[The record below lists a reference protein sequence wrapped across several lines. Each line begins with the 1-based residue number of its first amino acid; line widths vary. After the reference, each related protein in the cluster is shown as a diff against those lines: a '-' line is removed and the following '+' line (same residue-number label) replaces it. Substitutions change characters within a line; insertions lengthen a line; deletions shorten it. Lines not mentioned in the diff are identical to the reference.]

1 MISIVIHFLIII
13 FSYLIIISSS
23 EVSVEDRDK
32 WYSLVKWIDENDG
45 YVNPKLEL
53 STGSDPSWKIRG
65 VFATA
70 PIEEDETLVLIPPE
84 LRFCYDYTCDVIE
97 ALAEEIRLLAK
108 ESFWWPYLSLLED
121 HDVDLPSWWTEEEL
135 ELLSGLY
142 PTDWTRHAEYF
153 ESECRNIDFSD
164 PIDLRAVQ
172 LYQARSK
179 VTEDGSEETCL
190 IPVYDSINHGSL
202 EDQNYVTFHG
212 KRTIKLFS
220 TQDIKAG
227 AQLWNNYGQD
237 DMGRLFRDYGYIS
250 STYPKTWILVEK
262 DDGSEISIQMESENK
277 ISSVIQGGGSDT
289 YDTIVNLLSYVMN
302 NEPAGIQQRSA
313 TMNPKRH
320 ALAVEYRKQYIQALE
335 AAVEYMQPR
344 KEKSEL

>member
-1 MISIVIHFLIII
+1 MISIVCHFLLII
-13 FSYLIIISSS
+13 FSCL
-23 EVSVEDRDK
+23 EVIAEDVDK

-70 PIEEDETLVLIPPE
+70 PIEEDETLALIPPA
-84 LRFCYDYTCDVIE
+84 LRFCSEEICDIIE
-97 ALAEEIRLLAK
+97 TLAEEIHLPAK

-153 ESECRNIDFSD
+153 EWKCRNIDLSD
-164 PIDLRAVQ
+164 PIDVRAVQ

-179 VTEDGSEETCL
+179 MSGIGEETCL
-190 IPVYDSINHGSL
+190 VPVYDSINHGSL
-202 EDQNYVTFHG
+202 EDHNYFTFHG
-212 KRTIKLFS
+212 KRTIKLFA
-220 TQDIKAG
+220 TQGIEAG

-237 DMGRLFRDYGYIS
+237 DIGRMLRDYGYIS
-250 STYPKTWILVEK
+250 DTYPKTWILGEK
-262 DDGSEISIQMESENK
+262 GDGSEILIQMESENK
-277 ISSVIQGGGSDT
+277 MSSVIQGGGSDT
-289 YDTIVNLLSYVMN
+289 YETIVNLLSYVTE
-302 NEPAGIQQRSA
+302 NEPTGIQQRST
-313 TMNPKRH
+313 TMNPKRY

-335 AAVEYMQPR
+335 AAAEHLKPR
-344 KEKSEL
+344 EEKAEL